1 MEHNASMAR
10 DVDRVIDYVRELER
24 EHFLPPVMAQVMV
37 DRLDT
42 PPTSEEVERA
52 RVKVNEQSRI

>member
-42 PPTSEEVERA
+42 PPTNEEVERA